1 MPTPPEQSKSALLHE
16 HDGMRTFVVIC
27 QTGEESMAALT
38 RFASEQK
45 LAGSQVTAIGAF
57 SRAVVGYFDWS
68 TKKYK
73 HIAIDEQ
80 VEVLSFIGDI
90 TLDQGRPKLHAHVVL
105 GKADGTAHGGHLLEG
120 HVRPTLEV
128 IVTETPRHLRR
139 RFDPAS
145 GIALIDP
152 AAESGT

>member
-1 MPTPPEQSKSALLHE
+1 MRTPPERSKHALLHE
-16 HDGMRTFVVIC
+16 DDGMRTFVVIC
-27 QTGEESMAALT
+27 QSGQEAVAALT
-38 RFASEQK
+38 AFASEQN

-57 SRAVVGYFDWS
+57 SSAVVGYFDWS
-68 TKKYK
+68 AKKYK

-90 TLDQGRPKLHAHVVL
+90 ALDQNRPKLHAHVVL

-152 AAESGT
+152 AAAPGT

>member
-1 MPTPPEQSKSALLHE
+1 M
-16 HDGMRTFVVIC
+16 
-27 QTGEESMAALT
+27 
-38 RFASEQK
+38 
-45 LAGSQVTAIGAF
+45 
-57 SRAVVGYFDWS
+57 
-68 TKKYK
+68 KKYK
-73 HIAIDEQ
+73 PIAIDEQ